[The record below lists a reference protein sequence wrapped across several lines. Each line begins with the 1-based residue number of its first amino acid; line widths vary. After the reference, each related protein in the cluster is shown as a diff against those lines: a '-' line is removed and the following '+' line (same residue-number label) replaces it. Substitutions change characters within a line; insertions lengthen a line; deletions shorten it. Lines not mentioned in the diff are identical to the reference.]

1 MDILPTSEQQTKP
14 KLVPPVP
21 NDFFVVWSARREKP
35 PQKRHRDPAKAM
47 TEAHRLSR
55 VYPGHRFY
63 VLQARANYWVQPLP
77 QGEGV

>member
-21 NDFFVVWSARREKP
+21 NDFFVVWSGRGEKP

-55 VYPGHRFY
+55 VHPGHRFY
-63 VLQARANYWVQPLP
+63 VLQACANYWVHPLS
-77 QGEGV
+77 GEAL